1 MIPLPPSMWGAL
13 GAVVVIAGL
22 GIGLKVQTARL
33 DACQAKHAA
42 YVAEVDA
49 IGQAAAKDA
58 KTRES
63 ANLKAKERA
72 DNESAR
78 AKRDLAGVYDAYQL
92 LLHAEAGRSPLPA
105 AAPGAADPDLAC
117 FSRAALDRG
126 LAVVD
131 ATLQA
136 GALNILRR
144 GDQAIADLNTAK
156 AWAKERW

>member
-1 MIPLPPSMWGAL
+1 MFPLSPSMWGAIGVAL
-13 GAVVVIAGL
+13 LVAAL
-22 GIGLKVQTARL
+22 GIAVKVQTARL
-33 DACQAKHAA
+33 DACQAEHAA
-42 YVAEVDA
+42 YVAQVDA
-49 IGQAAAKDA
+49 LGQAAAKEA
-58 KTRES
+58 KTRET

-78 AKRDLAGVYDAYQL
+78 AKRNLAGVYDAYQR
-92 LLHAEAGRSPLPA
+92 LLHAEAGRSPVPA

-126 LAVVD
+126 LAGAD

-136 GALNILRR
+136 GAVAILRR
-144 GDQAIADLNTAK
+144 GDQAIVDLNTAK